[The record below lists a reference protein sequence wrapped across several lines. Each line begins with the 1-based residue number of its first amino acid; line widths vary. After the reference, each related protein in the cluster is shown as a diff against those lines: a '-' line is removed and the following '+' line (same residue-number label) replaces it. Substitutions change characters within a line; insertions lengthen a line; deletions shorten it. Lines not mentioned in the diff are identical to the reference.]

1 MHILTRA
8 PCTIQASG
16 VKIPRLTITPAYSG
30 GFLLLPDF
38 QNVPVVLDLATL
50 SFEQEN
56 IPILWHHH
64 DEIILGHTTALKC
77 DGRAINAEAELTAYA
92 ETYDSA
98 GKRKAEEVVS
108 KSKLGQRWEASVGTG
123 VIATQDAAL
132 VPEGEKVSVNGR
144 DFTGPL
150 YLIKNIRIVEISL
163 VPVGADRDTGV
174 TITASGLLAEGTK
187 MGFTAWLTS
196 KGIDQATVTA
206 DTVGDLRAQYLAENP
221 EADIASLDA
230 EIASLTGISAGGGTP
245 PAPTPVPPA
254 PPAPPSQVQGSGTQ
268 TPPGDDGK
276 NSHVNNPGTNPG
288 TNSAKQSAA
297 DFLQK
302 FRGQTTITAS
312 GTSSKEPSRQ
322 EIATAALLLSR
333 IDGKKLE
340 AAGLPA
346 RAIDAATSMTW
357 RRAGF
362 HTVFREALRASGI
375 SAYDMGTRELVQA
388 GLSIMRQNTS
398 RCVGG
403 ITAAG
408 LSSDYTMY
416 VFKDTIDK
424 AVMTRYEDAKT
435 PLSDIA
441 KDRTTRD
448 FRPVTDFRL
457 GLQGSFAEVG
467 PSGDPPMA
475 RIIDEGWT
483 CQIKKYELA
492 AKISFEQLC
501 NDDCN
506 VLDDISDYFVRDAVQ
521 QQEKQIAQ
529 AILGGIGAG
538 FYTTVTQAPFGFDG
552 LKKAISAFRKIKTLE
567 GETMDRE
574 AQAVLIPTALE
585 ADAKIIYQSTEVN
598 ETTTQGK
605 RSGNK
610 NIYSSHFTPIVS
622 ARLDSDSGIS
632 GGSDTNW
639 FLLADQKASPIVA
652 KCYMEGFL
660 APQVKTSDLTDNF
673 DIKYLAMYTFAAKLY
688 DSRGGVYC
696 KATS

>member
-8 PCTIQASG
+8 PCQIQAAG

-77 DGRAINAEAELTAYA
+77 DGRAIDAEAELTAYA
-92 ETYDSA
+92 ETSDSA

-132 VPEGEKVSVNGR
+132 VPEGEKVSVNDR
-144 DFTGPL
+144 EFTGPL

-187 MGFTAWLTS
+187 MSFLDWLAS
-196 KGIDQATVTA
+196 KSIDPATVT
-206 DTVGDLRAQYLAENP
+206 TEMVGDLRAQYLAEFP
-221 EADIASLDA
+221 DADVAALDAALASLP
-230 EIASLTGISAGGGTP
+230 GITAGGG
-245 PAPTPVPPA
+245 A
-254 PPAPPSQVQGSGTQ
+254 PPAPPVPPVPPTPIQGSGTQ
-268 TPPGDDGK
+268 TPPVDDGK
-276 NSHVNNPGTNPG
+276 TSQVSNPGTQ
-288 TNSAKQSAA
+288 TSKQSAA
-297 DFLQK
+297 DFLKQ

-312 GTSSKEPSRQ
+312 GTSSREPSRQ
-322 EIATAALLLSR
+322 DIATAALLLSR

-340 AAGLPA
+340 AAGLPS
-346 RAIDAATSMTW
+346 RAIDAATGMTW

-375 SAYDMGTRELVQA
+375 STYDMGPRELVQS

-475 RIIDEGWT
+475 RIVDEGWT

-598 ETTTQGK
+598 ETTAQGK

-632 GGSDTNW
+632 GGSDTSW